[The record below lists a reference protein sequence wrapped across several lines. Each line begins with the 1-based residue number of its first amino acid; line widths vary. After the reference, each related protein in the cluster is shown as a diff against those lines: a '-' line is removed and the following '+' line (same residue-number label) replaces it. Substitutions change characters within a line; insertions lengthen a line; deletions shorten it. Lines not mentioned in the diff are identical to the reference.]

1 MKTMLKYVLSVCMVL
16 FVCIITYKANAV
28 YVEPYTFDEST
39 GTITDCEKS
48 VSGRLE
54 VPSEI
59 NGHIVTTIGNQA
71 FRQCYQL
78 TEIVLPNTI
87 TRIDGGAF
95 VYCEGL
101 ESVTLPSGVKYY
113 DVAFGRC
120 ANLKEIN
127 VSSANPYF
135 CSVDGVLFSKDL
147 KKLIEYPYGKGDSY
161 KIPSG
166 VKIIGEA
173 AFEWRSKLSD
183 ISIPQSVNTIETGAF
198 LKCFNITDIYYQG
211 TKEQWD
217 AIQIAEW
224 NQWNENVTIHYNS
237 YLNNENENRIGH
249 FEYSNGE
256 FLSDFFIDSENN
268 QKAYLMF
275 WHNYGDSASD
285 EDFSFTWE
293 TGKWQYE
300 LEGNRS
306 RRVFEV
312 SFIPTEN
319 GMRIRVACKDGEYY
333 SWETGQRSSVWVD
346 AEYKGFLGSNEMPSS
361 WAIEEITAARENG
374 LIPENLD
381 GAYQNNITRQ
391 EFCQLAVQLIES
403 SIGRSIDDVLNYHDV
418 LINESEFSDTN
429 DKNVLVMNALH
440 VVSGVG
446 KGKFEPSRAIN
457 REEAATMLAR
467 LAKVLNASQ
476 PNDATLT
483 FGDRSE
489 ISEWAYDSIIFVSRV
504 TNKNGLAIMGG
515 TGDNKFAP
523 KDTYTREQAFLS
535 FGRLFDVVQECTI
548 GSMVVEKPIETYAGP
563 GDQYRKIDSIYES
576 AIDEYIYEQ
585 TGWLEV
591 ESDHRRVYV
600 RKSDLSESQISD
612 IPLVV
617 KRIPYGPTPRPNI
630 VFLSGVNRTLTCGVD
645 IHSGPDFSYSVM
657 STLDPGTKLTILYQL
672 PQKSITDINPFL
684 LVEYETSD
692 GLQRGY
698 ADKNTVM
705 DIYNPLNG
713 FDMVKQSNASFD
725 YLGDTYYST
734 IASTTAL
741 DGWSTKYSTTISDIQ
756 FDFMAAVTG
765 AIDSNDNNID
775 LVGETWMYDAKLNA
789 NIPVNTQ
796 NNGNVQNKVNGAL
809 DLIGMFNAAL
819 SSGNKSMAI
828 QVDMQTYKNE
838 GRIILRSGA
847 PFETAHAGDQV
858 LLSALI
864 AQNGSA
870 LSLVERNKRADQLI
884 RAICPEITGS
894 GLWDMQITFS
904 DDYSIDPY
912 GYYYVFDKDA
922 NVYAHLILHPGTR
935 FLVFQEEKER
945 IDITGRIAG
954 IQLQV
959 DGEVRDRILQMLNE
973 NGIHLN
979 T

>member
-1 MKTMLKYVLSVCMVL
+1 MKKRLLSAVLAMVMMLTMAPIAFAAENTDGWYDELVQSEAYTNYGTPPWDGAAYGDYAYSLLDIDQNGFPELILRAYNQDQLGTAWPWYTVFTYDAAQEQVV
-16 FVCIITYKANAV
+16 FV
-28 YVEPYTFDEST
+28 
-39 GTITDCEKS
+39 G
-48 VSGRLE
+48 
-54 VPSEI
+54 
-59 NGHIVTTIGNQA
+59 
-71 FRQCYQL
+71 
-78 TEIVLPNTI
+78 
-87 TRIDGGAF
+87 
-95 VYCEGL
+95 
-101 ESVTLPSGVKYY
+101 
-113 DVAFGRC
+113 
-120 ANLKEIN
+120 
-127 VSSANPYF
+127 
-135 CSVDGVLFSKDL
+135 DL
-147 KKLIEYPYGKGDSY
+147 YPYDDISYSASEKAIACSPTKPNVYGYGMQFYGLTQQKIQSLFYVGCWSDGQENDTYHRSNDLDS
-161 KIPSG
+161 G
-166 VKIIGEA
+166 EEEII
-173 AFEWRSKLSD
+173 SKLEYDQYLNGLVD
-183 ISIPQSVNTIETGAF
+183 IS
-198 LKCFNITDIYYQG
+198 
-211 TKEQWD
+211 
-217 AIQIAEW
+217 
-224 NQWNENVTIHYNS
+224 
-237 YLNNENENRIGH
+237 
-249 FEYSNGE
+249 
-256 FLSDFFIDSENN
+256 
-268 QKAYLMF
+268 
-275 WHNYGDSASD
+275 
-285 EDFSFTWE
+285 FTPI
-293 TGKWQYE
+293 
-300 LEGNRS
+300 S
-306 RRVFEV
+306 
-312 SFIPTEN
+312 
-319 GMRIRVACKDGEYY
+319 
-333 SWETGQRSSVWVD
+333 
-346 AEYKGFLGSNEMPSS
+346 EYKPAVKPETPSS
-361 WAIEEITAARENG
+361 WAVEEIEDARGNG
-374 LIPENLD
+374 LIPEELD
-381 GAYQNNITRQ
+381 EKYQNNVTRQ

-418 LINESEFSDTN
+418 LINESEFNDTN

-548 GSMVVEKPIETYAGP
+548 GSMVVEKPIEAYAGP
-563 GDQYRKIDSIYES
+563 GDQYRKFDSIYES

-591 ESDHRRVYV
+591 ESEHRRVYV
-600 RKSDLSESQISD
+600 RKSDLSEPQISD

-617 KRIPYGPTPRPNI
+617 KRVPYGPTPRPNI
-630 VFLSGVNRTLTCGVD
+630 VFLSGVNRILTCGVD

-741 DGWSTKYSTTISDIQ
+741 DGWSTKYSTTITDIQ

-796 NNGNVQNKVNGAL
+796 NNGNAQNKVNGAL